1 MVMAWLIAMLAL
13 PQAAAAAKYYGFWF
27 GGVKVTSDNCS
38 NITSKYITPN
48 ADFYPQA
55 WYEPEENTLYVR
67 NIKVERTGGY
77 NHALE
82 NESNDGLT
90 VVFMGKNE
98 FHAKNSSSIFLKQ
111 NTTLKSYN
119 GDTKENTLYTWSDEY
134 EGIHVQNKATLT
146 IEGLGLNVYS
156 DKHYPLS
163 AKREEGLYIKNS
175 FVKASGRE
183 RFYDFKNITFEN
195 ITFDASHSSYT
206 LIYISDTD
214 PSHYYT
220 LTLKGENK
228 GRLDIA
234 HLIETKTNFTIKGD
248 GSFTDDLASQGIR
261 AENNRGMTLKIE
273 GGCALNF
280 MDYLSTL
287 EGMTGNETLEIN
299 NATVRLGLREPEG
312 TNFPKVSGFRSIIT
326 NGCRLIG
333 PAGVSVEG
341 GDVMLNGERCT
352 KNIAFVKSEW
362 EKPSIDKASVKVEDV
377 AHTTATV
384 TWKQATDNVTPKE
397 FMRYLVFLDDSKTG
411 NRKLVGE
418 LMGKDTLKLKDL
430 TPDTRYT
437 VIVKAQDE
445 CGNSAFYNEK
455 TFTTPTDKEAYAA
468 VSGSTLTFY
477 YDNQRAKRSG
487 HPITNSTSSDPAWP
501 SRNIK
506 KVAFDASFKN
516 YSPTSTYHW
525 FVSMRNLKHV
535 EGTEN
540 LRSAKVLNM
549 VGMFEGC
556 TSLKELDLMKL
567 VVSSLSDISEMFK
580 NAENLT
586 TIYSEQDWRPH
597 KADNMFKGCEKLVGV
612 VAYDANKTSSRM
624 ATPYEGYFTPKR
636 PAEAYVMRSENKG
649 VLTFYYDAFKGC
661 RKGTTYGINDTY
673 RKYGYDYP
681 AWVNTD
687 GDTFARS
694 AVIDASMKDFRPKS
708 MEMWF
713 YNFRYMDEIKGLENL
728 NTEEVTTMRWMFGR
742 SQNLMVLDLTG
753 FKTRSLQN
761 TEGMFKGC
769 ECLGYIYCNE
779 AWTATKSTDMFQDCT
794 ELSGAVKY
802 DPAKTD
808 IKMANPTTGYFTR
821 KGSTGINRPTTVD
834 EPTVKAIYGTDGSR
848 RSRMEPGIN
857 ILKMSDGTVRKM
869 VK

>member
-55 WYEPEENTLYVR
+55 WYEPAENTLYVR

-77 NHALE
+77 NHALD
-82 NESNDGLT
+82 NESNNGLT
-90 VVFMGKNE
+90 VVFMGNNE
-98 FHAKNSSSIFLKQ
+98 FRAKNSSTIFLKK
-111 NTTLKSYN
+111 NTMLKSYN
-119 GDTKENTLYTWSDEY
+119 GDTKENTLRVWCDEY

-146 IEGLGLNVYS
+146 IEGLGINVVS
-156 DKHYPLS
+156 NRHHPFS
-163 AKREEGLYIKNS
+163 AKHEEELYIKNS
-175 FVKASGRE
+175 LVKAFGMS
-183 RFYDFKNITFEN
+183 RFYDFKDVTFEN
-195 ITFDASHSSYT
+195 TTFGNPYSASHTY
-206 LIYISDTD
+206 IDISDTD

-228 GRLDIA
+228 GNLYTSYFID
-234 HLIETKTNFTIKGD
+234 TKTNFTIKGD
-248 GSFTDDLASQGIR
+248 GSFTDISRSQGIR
-261 AENNRGMTLKIE
+261 AENNRGMTLRIE

-280 MDYLSTL
+280 MGYLSTL
-287 EGMTGNETLEIN
+287 KGMTGNETLEIDD
-299 NATVRLGLREPEG
+299 ASVRLGLRYDESYEV
-312 TNFPKVSGFRSIIT
+312 PKVSGFISIIT

-333 PAGVSVEG
+333 PAGVSVGG

-362 EKPSIDKASVKVEDV
+362 EKPSIDNASVKVEDV
-377 AHTTATV
+377 THTTATV
-384 TWKQATDNVTPKE
+384 TWKQATDNATPKE
-397 FMRYLVFLDDSKTG
+397 FMCYHVFLDDSRTG
-411 NRKLVGE
+411 NRKYVGE
-418 LMGKDTLKLKDL
+418 FIGKDTLKLKDL

-437 VIVKAQDE
+437 VTVKAQDE
-445 CGNSAFYNEK
+445 CGNFAFYNEK

-487 HPITNSTSSDPAWP
+487 HLITNSTSSDPAWL

-506 KVAFDASFKN
+506 KVVFDDSFKN

-525 FVSMRNLKHV
+525 FAGMSALERV
-535 EGTEN
+535 EKTEN

-586 TIYSEQDWRPH
+586 TIYSEQDWRPR

-612 VAYDANKTSSRM
+612 VAYDVNKTSSRM

-636 PAEAYVMRSENKG
+636 PAEAYVVRSENKG
-649 VLTFYYDAFKGC
+649 VLTFYNDAFKGC

-673 RKYGYDYP
+673 RKYDYDYP
-681 AWVNTD
+681 AWVEHRRRYVRQKR
-687 GDTFARS
+687 GD
-694 AVIDASMKDFRPKS
+694 
-708 MEMWF
+708 
-713 YNFRYMDEIKGLENL
+713 
-728 NTEEVTTMRWMFGR
+728 
-742 SQNLMVLDLTG
+742 
-753 FKTRSLQN
+753 
-761 TEGMFKGC
+761 
-769 ECLGYIYCNE
+769 
-779 AWTATKSTDMFQDCT
+779 
-794 ELSGAVKY
+794 
-802 DPAKTD
+802 
-808 IKMANPTTGYFTR
+808 
-821 KGSTGINRPTTVD
+821 
-834 EPTVKAIYGTDGSR
+834 
-848 RSRMEPGIN
+848 
-857 ILKMSDGTVRKM
+857 
-869 VK
+869 

>member
-13 PQAAAAAKYYGFWF
+13 PQAATAAKYYGFWF

-48 ADFYPQA
+48 ADSYSQA

-67 NIKVERTGGY
+67 NIKVERTGGH
-77 NHALE
+77 NHALD

-90 VVFMGKNE
+90 VVFMGKNK
-98 FHAKNSSSIFLKQ
+98 FFAKNSSSIFLKQ
-111 NTTLKSYN
+111 NTTLNSYN
-119 GDTKENTLYTWSDEY
+119 GDTEENTLRVWSDEY

-146 IEGLGLNVYS
+146 IEGLGIDVYS
-156 DKHYPLS
+156 KKDCSLS

-175 FVKASGRE
+175 FVRVYGGEK
-183 RFYDFKNITFEN
+183 FYDFKDITFEN
-195 ITFDASHSSYT
+195 ITFDAFSSSPT

-228 GRLDIA
+228 SKLDIA
-234 HLIETKTNFTIKGD
+234 HFIETKTNFTIKGD
-248 GSFTDDLASQGIR
+248 GSFMDYDGASAGIVVN
-261 AENNRGMTLKIE
+261 NNRGMTFRLE
-273 GGCALNF
+273 GGCALTF
-280 MDYLSTL
+280 SEPISFLSK
-287 EGMTGNETLEIN
+287 TGNETLEIDNSTLRNVVLYSFN
-299 NATVRLGLREPEG
+299 NI
-312 TNFPKVSGFRSIIT
+312 NISGSRIVQ
-326 NGCRLIG
+326 
-333 PAGVSVEG
+333 PAGGTLASGKIMVDGEEYTNSV
-341 GDVMLNGERCT
+341 T
-352 KNIAFVKSEW
+352 IVKSEW
-362 EKPSIDKASVKVEDV
+362 ERPNIAGASVKVEDV
-377 AHTTATV
+377 THTTATV

-397 FMRYLVFLDDSKTG
+397 LMRYLVFLDDSRTG
-411 NRKLVGE
+411 NRKHVGE

-445 CGNSAFYNEK
+445 CDNFAFYNEK

-477 YDNQRAKRSG
+477 YDNQREKRSG

-506 KVAFDASFKN
+506 TVVFDDSFKN

-525 FVSMRNLKHV
+525 FAGMSALERV
-535 EGTEN
+535 EKTEN

-567 VVSSLSDISEMFK
+567 VVGSLSDISEMFK

-636 PAEAYVMRSENKG
+636 PAEAYVVRSENKG
-649 VLTFYYDAFKGC
+649 VLTFYNDAFKGC

-673 RKYGYDYP
+673 RKYDYNYP

-742 SQNLMVLDLTG
+742 SQNLM
-753 FKTRSLQN
+753 
-761 TEGMFKGC
+761 
-769 ECLGYIYCNE
+769 
-779 AWTATKSTDMFQDCT
+779 
-794 ELSGAVKY
+794 
-802 DPAKTD
+802 
-808 IKMANPTTGYFTR
+808 
-821 KGSTGINRPTTVD
+821 
-834 EPTVKAIYGTDGSR
+834 
-848 RSRMEPGIN
+848 
-857 ILKMSDGTVRKM
+857 
-869 VK
+869 

>member
-1 MVMAWLIAMLAL
+1 M
-13 PQAAAAAKYYGFWF
+13 
-27 GGVKVTSDNCS
+27 
-38 NITSKYITPN
+38 
-48 ADFYPQA
+48 
-55 WYEPEENTLYVR
+55 R

-90 VVFMGKNE
+90 VVFMGNNE
-98 FHAKNSSSIFLKQ
+98 FRAKNSSTIFLKK

-119 GDTKENTLYTWSDEY
+119 GDTEENTLRVWCYEY

-146 IEGLGLNVYS
+146 IEGLGIEVYS

-175 FVKASGRE
+175 AVTVYGGE
-183 RFYDFKNITFEN
+183 RFYDFKDITFEN
-195 ITFDASHSSYT
+195 ITFDARSASSI
-206 LIYISDTD
+206 LIYIADTD

-228 GRLDIA
+228 GHLDTAYFIR
-234 HLIETKTNFTIKGD
+234 TNTNFTIKGD
-248 GSFTDDLASQGIR
+248 GSFTDIAHSQGIR
-261 AENNRGMTLKIE
+261 ARNRNGMTLRIE

-280 MDYLSTL
+280 MGYLSTL
-287 EGMTGNETLEIN
+287 EGITGNETLEID
-299 NATVRLGLREPEG
+299 NASVRLGLRHDESFEV
-312 TNFPKVSGFRSIIT
+312 PKVSGFRSIIT

-341 GDVMLNGERCT
+341 GDVMLNGERCK
-352 KNIAFVKSEW
+352 KNIAFVKSEL

-377 AHTTATV
+377 THTTATV
-384 TWKQATDNVTPKE
+384 TWKQATDNATPKE
-397 FMRYLVFLDDSKTG
+397 FMRYLVFLDDSRTG
-411 NRKLVGE
+411 NRELVDE
-418 LMGKDTLKLKDL
+418 LMGKDTLKLTGLKIE
-430 TPDTRYT
+430 TRYKVT
-437 VIVKAQDE
+437 VKAQDE
-445 CGNSAFYNEK
+445 CGNFAFYNDK
-455 TFTTPTDKEAYAA
+455 IFTTPTDKEAYAA

-487 HPITNSTSSDPAWP
+487 HLITNSTSSDPAWP
-501 SRNIK
+501 SRNIR
-506 KVAFDASFKN
+506 KVVFDASFKN

-525 FVSMRNLKHV
+525 FAGMSALERV

-540 LRSAKVLNM
+540 LNSREVLNM

-597 KADNMFKGCEKLVGV
+597 KTDNMFKGCEKLVGV
-612 VAYDANKTSSRM
+612 VAYDANKTS
-624 ATPYEGYFTPKR
+624 
-636 PAEAYVMRSENKG
+636 
-649 VLTFYYDAFKGC
+649 
-661 RKGTTYGINDTY
+661 
-673 RKYGYDYP
+673 
-681 AWVNTD
+681 
-687 GDTFARS
+687 
-694 AVIDASMKDFRPKS
+694 
-708 MEMWF
+708 
-713 YNFRYMDEIKGLENL
+713 
-728 NTEEVTTMRWMFGR
+728 
-742 SQNLMVLDLTG
+742 
-753 FKTRSLQN
+753 SLQN

-779 AWTATKSTDMFQDCT
+779 AWTATRSTDMFYDCG
-794 ELSGAVKY
+794 ELIGAVRF
-802 DPAKTD
+802 DPTKTD

-834 EPTVKAIYGTDGSR
+834 EPTVKAIYGTDGR
-848 RSRMEPGIN
+848 RRNHMEPGIN
-857 ILKMSDGTVRKM
+857 ILKMSDGTTRKV

>member
-13 PQAAAAAKYYGFWF
+13 PQAATAAKYYGFWF

-38 NITSKYITPN
+38 NITSKNITPN

-67 NIKVERTGGY
+67 NIKVERTGGH
-77 NHALE
+77 NHALD

-90 VVFMGKNE
+90 VVFMGNNE
-98 FHAKNSSSIFLKQ
+98 FFAKNSSSIFLKK

-146 IEGLGLNVYS
+146 IDGLGIKVFSKNHYS
-156 DKHYPLS
+156 LS

-175 FVKASGRE
+175 FVKAPDGE
-183 RFYDFKNITFEN
+183 KFCDFKDITFEN
-195 ITFDASHSSYT
+195 ITFDAIGSSSP

-228 GRLDIA
+228 GKLHWASFIN
-234 HLIETKTNFTIKGD
+234 TKTNFTIKGD
-248 GSFTDDLASQGIR
+248 GSFMGYNGESRGIVVG
-261 AENNRGMTLKIE
+261 NNRGMTFRLE
-273 GGCALNF
+273 GGCALTF
-280 MDYLSTL
+280 SEPIPFSST
-287 EGMTGNETLEIN
+287 TGNETLEIDNSTLRNGVLYSFN
-299 NATVRLGLREPEG
+299 NINISGSRIVQPEG
-312 TNFPKVSGFRSIIT
+312 GTLT
-326 NGCRLIG
+326 NGKIM
-333 PAGVSVEG
+333 V
-341 GDVMLNGERCT
+341 NGEEYT
-352 KNIAFVKSEW
+352 NSVTIVKSEW

-377 AHTTATV
+377 THTTATV
-384 TWKQATDNVTPKE
+384 TWKQATDNVTPQE
-397 FMRYLVFLDDSKTG
+397 LMCYYVFLDDSKTG
-411 NRKLVGE
+411 NRKHVGE
-418 LMGKDTLKLKDL
+418 FIGKDTLKLKDL

-437 VIVKAQDE
+437 VTVKAQDE
-445 CGNSAFYNEK
+445 CGNFAFYNEK

-487 HPITNSTSSDPAWP
+487 HLITNSTSSDPAWL

-506 KVAFDASFKN
+506 KVVFDDSFKN

-525 FVSMRNLKHV
+525 FAGMTALERV
-535 EGTEN
+535 EKTEN

-636 PAEAYVMRSENKG
+636 PAEAYVVRSENKG
-649 VLTFYYDAFKGC
+649 VLTFYNDAFKGC

-673 RKYGYDYP
+673 RKYDYDYP

-742 SQNLMVLDLTG
+742 SQNLMELDLTG

-769 ECLGYIYCNE
+769 ESLGYIYCNE

-794 ELSGAVKY
+794 ELSGAVQY

-834 EPTVKAIYGTDGSR
+834 EPTVKAIYGTDGRR
-848 RSRMEPGIN
+848 RSHMEPGIN
-857 ILKMSDGTVRKM
+857 ILKMSDGTTRKV

>member
-1 MVMAWLIAMLAL
+1 MVTAWLIAMLAL

-38 NITSKYITPN
+38 NITSKNITPN

-98 FHAKNSSSIFLKQ
+98 FRAKNSSTIFLKK

-119 GDTKENTLYTWSDEY
+119 GNTEENTLRVWCYEY

-146 IEGLGLNVYS
+146 IEGLGIDVFS

-175 FVKASGRE
+175 AVTVYGGD
-183 RFYDFKNITFEN
+183 RFYDFKDITFEN
-195 ITFDASHSSYT
+195 ITFDAFHSSST

-228 GRLDIA
+228 ANLDWASFIK
-234 HLIETKTNFTIKGD
+234 TKTNFTIKGD
-248 GSFTDDLASQGIR
+248 GSFMDYGGASQGILVD
-261 AENNRGMTLKIE
+261 NNRGMTFRLE
-273 GGCALNF
+273 GGCALTF
-280 MDYLSTL
+280 SKPIPFRST
-287 EGMTGNETLEIN
+287 TGNETLEIDNSSLRNVLFYSFN
-299 NATVRLGLREPEG
+299 NI
-312 TNFPKVSGFRSIIT
+312 NISGSRIVQ
-326 NGCRLIG
+326 
-333 PAGVSVEG
+333 PAGGTLTSGKIMVDGEEYTNSV
-341 GDVMLNGERCT
+341 T
-352 KNIAFVKSEW
+352 IVKSEW
-362 EKPSIDKASVKVEDV
+362 EKPSIVEASVKVEDV
-377 AHTTATV
+377 THTTATV

-397 FMRYLVFLDDSKTG
+397 LMRYLVFLDDSRTG
-411 NRKLVGE
+411 NRKHVGE

-437 VIVKAQDE
+437 VTVKAQDE
-445 CGNSAFYNEK
+445 CGNFAFYNEK

-487 HPITNSTSSDPAWP
+487 HPITNSTSSDPAWL

-506 KVAFDASFKN
+506 KVVFDDSFKN

-525 FVSMRNLKHV
+525 FAGMSALERV
-535 EGTEN
+535 EKTEN

-586 TIYSEQDWRPH
+586 TIYSEQDWRPR

-636 PAEAYVMRSENKG
+636 PAEAYVVRSENKG
-649 VLTFYYDAFKGC
+649 VLTFYNDAFKGC

-673 RKYGYDYP
+673 RKYDYDYP

-713 YNFRYMDEIKGLENL
+713 YNFRYIDEIKGLENL

-742 SQNLMVLDLTG
+742 SQNLMELDLTG
-753 FKTRSLQN
+753 FKTRLLQN

-779 AWTATKSTDMFQDCT
+779 AWTATRSTDMFQDCT
-794 ELSGAVKY
+794 ELIGAVKY
-802 DPAKTD
+802 DPNKTD

-834 EPTVKAIYGTDGSR
+834 EPTVKVIYGTDGSR

-857 ILKMSDGTVRKM
+857 ILKMSDGTTRKV

>member
-27 GGVKVTSDNCS
+27 GGVKVTSANCS

-67 NIKVERTGGY
+67 NIKVERTGGH

-98 FHAKNSSSIFLKQ
+98 FHAKNSSSIFLKK

-119 GDTKENTLYTWSDEY
+119 GDTEENTLYTWSDEY

-146 IEGLGLNVYS
+146 IEGLGLNVAS
-156 DKHYPLS
+156 NRNHPFS

-175 FVKASGRE
+175 FVKAYGGD
-183 RFYDFKNITFEN
+183 RFYDFKDITFEN
-195 ITFDASHSSYT
+195 ITFDAFLSSYT

-228 GRLDIA
+228 GWLDMA
-234 HLIETKTNFTIKGD
+234 HFIKTKTNFTIKGD
-248 GSFTDDLASQGIR
+248 GSFTDYDRESQGIVVD
-261 AENNRGMTLKIE
+261 NNRGMTFRLE
-273 GGCALNF
+273 GGCALTF
-280 MDYLSTL
+280 SESISFLST
-287 EGMTGNETLEIN
+287 TGNETLEIDNSTLRNVVLYSFN
-299 NATVRLGLREPEG
+299 NI
-312 TNFPKVSGFRSIIT
+312 NISGSRIVQ
-326 NGCRLIG
+326 
-333 PAGVSVEG
+333 PAGGTLTSGKIMVDGEEYTNSV
-341 GDVMLNGERCT
+341 T
-352 KNIAFVKSEW
+352 IVKSEW

-377 AHTTATV
+377 THTTATV

-397 FMRYLVFLDDSKTG
+397 FMRYLVFLDDSRTG
-411 NRKLVGE
+411 NRKHVGE

-437 VIVKAQDE
+437 VTVKALDE
-445 CGNSAFYNEK
+445 CGNFAFYNEK

-487 HPITNSTSSDPAWP
+487 HLITNSTSSDPAWL

-506 KVAFDASFKN
+506 KVVFDDSFKN

-525 FVSMRNLKHV
+525 FAGMSALERV
-535 EGTEN
+535 EKTEN

-567 VVSSLSDISEMFK
+567 IVSSLSDISEMFK

-636 PAEAYVMRSENKG
+636 PAEAYVVRSENKG
-649 VLTFYYDAFKGC
+649 VLTFYNDAFKGC

-713 YNFRYMDEIKGLENL
+713 YNFRYIDEIKGLENL

-742 SQNLMVLDLTG
+742 SQNLMELDLTG

-779 AWTATKSTDMFQDCT
+779 AWTATRSTDMFQDCT
-794 ELSGAVKY
+794 ELIGAVKY
-802 DPAKTD
+802 DPNKTD

-857 ILKMSDGTVRKM
+857 ILKMSDGTTRKV

>member
-13 PQAAAAAKYYGFWF
+13 PQAATAAKYYGFWF

-67 NIKVERTGGY
+67 NIKVERTGGH
-77 NHALE
+77 NHALD

-90 VVFMGKNE
+90 VVFMGKNK
-98 FHAKNSSSIFLKQ
+98 FFAKNSSSIFLKK

-119 GDTKENTLYTWSDEY
+119 GDTEENTLRVWSDEY

-146 IEGLGLNVYS
+146 IEGLGIEVYS
-156 DKHYPLS
+156 NKHYSLS

-175 FVKASGRE
+175 FVRVHGGEK
-183 RFYDFKNITFEN
+183 FYDFKDITFEN
-195 ITFDASHSSYT
+195 ITFDAFSSSST

-228 GRLDIA
+228 GKLDMSHFIR
-234 HLIETKTNFTIKGD
+234 TKTNFTIKGD
-248 GSFTDDLASQGIR
+248 GSFTDYDQESQGIVVD
-261 AENNRGMTLKIE
+261 NNRGMTFRLE
-273 GGCALNF
+273 GGCALTF
-280 MDYLSTL
+280 SEPISFLSK
-287 EGMTGNETLEIN
+287 TGNETLEIDNSTLRNVVLYSFN
-299 NATVRLGLREPEG
+299 NINISGSRIVQPEG
-312 TNFPKVSGFRSIIT
+312 GTLT
-326 NGCRLIG
+326 NGKIMVDG
-333 PAGVSVEG
+333 EEYTNSV
-341 GDVMLNGERCT
+341 T
-352 KNIAFVKSEW
+352 IVKSEW

-377 AHTTATV
+377 THTTATV
-384 TWKQATDNVTPKE
+384 TWKQATDNATPKE

-437 VIVKAQDE
+437 VTVKAQDE
-445 CGNSAFYNEK
+445 CGNFAFYNEK

-487 HPITNSTSSDPAWP
+487 HPITNSTSSDPAWL

-506 KVAFDASFKN
+506 KVVFDDSFKN

-525 FVSMRNLKHV
+525 FAGMSALERV
-535 EGTEN
+535 EKTEN

-567 VVSSLSDISEMFK
+567 IVSSLSDISEMFK

-586 TIYSEQDWRPH
+586 TIYSEQDWRPR

-636 PAEAYVMRSENKG
+636 PAEAYVVRSENKG
-649 VLTFYYDAFKGC
+649 VLTFYNDAFKGC

-742 SQNLMVLDLTG
+742 SQNLMELDLTG
-753 FKTRSLQN
+753 FKTRLLQN

-794 ELSGAVKY
+794 ELIGAVKY
-802 DPAKTD
+802 DPNKTD

-857 ILKMSDGTVRKM
+857 ILKMSDGTTRKI

>member
-1 MVMAWLIAMLAL
+1 
-13 PQAAAAAKYYGFWF
+13 
-27 GGVKVTSDNCS
+27 
-38 NITSKYITPN
+38 
-48 ADFYPQA
+48 
-55 WYEPEENTLYVR
+55 
-67 NIKVERTGGY
+67 
-77 NHALE
+77 
-82 NESNDGLT
+82 
-90 VVFMGKNE
+90 
-98 FHAKNSSSIFLKQ
+98 
-111 NTTLKSYN
+111 
-119 GDTKENTLYTWSDEY
+119 
-134 EGIHVQNKATLT
+134 
-146 IEGLGLNVYS
+146 
-156 DKHYPLS
+156 
-163 AKREEGLYIKNS
+163 
-175 FVKASGRE
+175 
-183 RFYDFKNITFEN
+183 
-195 ITFDASHSSYT
+195 
-206 LIYISDTD
+206 
-214 PSHYYT
+214 
-220 LTLKGENK
+220 
-228 GRLDIA
+228 
-234 HLIETKTNFTIKGD
+234 
-248 GSFTDDLASQGIR
+248 
-261 AENNRGMTLKIE
+261 
-273 GGCALNF
+273 
-280 MDYLSTL
+280 
-287 EGMTGNETLEIN
+287 
-299 NATVRLGLREPEG
+299 
-312 TNFPKVSGFRSIIT
+312 
-326 NGCRLIG
+326 
-333 PAGVSVEG
+333 
-341 GDVMLNGERCT
+341 
-352 KNIAFVKSEW
+352 
-362 EKPSIDKASVKVEDV
+362 
-377 AHTTATV
+377 
-384 TWKQATDNVTPKE
+384 
-397 FMRYLVFLDDSKTG
+397 MRYLVFLDDSRTG
-411 NRKLVGE
+411 NRKHVGE

-437 VIVKAQDE
+437 VTVKAQDE
-445 CGNSAFYNEK
+445 CGNFAFYNEK

-487 HPITNSTSSDPAWP
+487 HPITNSTSSDPAWL

-506 KVAFDASFKN
+506 KVVFDDSFKN

-525 FVSMRNLKHV
+525 FAGMSALERV
-535 EGTEN
+535 EKTEN

-567 VVSSLSDISEMFK
+567 IVSSLSDISEMFK

-586 TIYSEQDWRPH
+586 TIYSEQDWRPR

-636 PAEAYVMRSENKG
+636 PAEAYVVRSENKG
-649 VLTFYYDAFKGC
+649 VLTFYNDAFKGC

-673 RKYGYDYP
+673 RKYDYDYP

-713 YNFRYMDEIKGLENL
+713 YNFRYIDEIKGLENL

-742 SQNLMVLDLTG
+742 SQNLMELDLTG
-753 FKTRSLQN
+753 FKTRLLQN

-802 DPAKTD
+802 DPNKTD

-848 RSRMEPGIN
+848 RSHMEPGIN
-857 ILKMSDGTVRKM
+857 ILKMSDGTVRKV

>member
-1 MVMAWLIAMLAL
+1 MVTAWLIAMLAL

-38 NITSKYITPN
+38 NITSKNITPN

-67 NIKVERTGGY
+67 NIKVERTGGH
-77 NHALE
+77 NHALD

-90 VVFMGKNE
+90 VVFMGNNE
-98 FHAKNSSSIFLKQ
+98 FFAKNSSSIFLKK

-146 IEGLGLNVYS
+146 IDGLGIKVFSKNHYS
-156 DKHYPLS
+156 LS

-175 FVKASGRE
+175 FVKAPDGE
-183 RFYDFKNITFEN
+183 KFCDFKDITFEN
-195 ITFDASHSSYT
+195 ITFDAIGSSSP

-228 GRLDIA
+228 GKLHWASFIN
-234 HLIETKTNFTIKGD
+234 TKTNFTIKVD
-248 GSFTDDLASQGIR
+248 GSFMGYNGESRGIVVG
-261 AENNRGMTLKIE
+261 NNRGMTFRLE
-273 GGCALNF
+273 GGCALTF
-280 MDYLSTL
+280 SEPIPFSST
-287 EGMTGNETLEIN
+287 TGNETLEIDNSTLRNGVLYSFN
-299 NATVRLGLREPEG
+299 NINISGSRIVQPEG
-312 TNFPKVSGFRSIIT
+312 GTLT
-326 NGCRLIG
+326 NGKIM
-333 PAGVSVEG
+333 V
-341 GDVMLNGERCT
+341 NGEEYT
-352 KNIAFVKSEW
+352 NSVTIVKSEW

-377 AHTTATV
+377 THTTATV
-384 TWKQATDNVTPKE
+384 TWKQATDNVTPQE
-397 FMRYLVFLDDSKTG
+397 LMCYYVFLDDSKTG
-411 NRKLVGE
+411 NRKHVGE
-418 LMGKDTLKLKDL
+418 FIGKDTLKLKDL

-437 VIVKAQDE
+437 VTVKAQDE
-445 CGNSAFYNEK
+445 CGNFAFYNEK

-487 HPITNSTSSDPAWP
+487 HLITNSTSSDPAWL

-506 KVAFDASFKN
+506 KVVFDDSFKN

-525 FVSMRNLKHV
+525 FAGMTALERV
-535 EGTEN
+535 EKTEN

-636 PAEAYVMRSENKG
+636 PAEAYVVRSENKG
-649 VLTFYYDAFKGC
+649 VLTFYNDAFKGC

-673 RKYGYDYP
+673 RKYDYDYP

-742 SQNLMVLDLTG
+742 SQNLMELDLTG

-769 ECLGYIYCNE
+769 ESLGYIYCNE

-794 ELSGAVKY
+794 ELSGAVQY
-802 DPAKTD
+802 DPNKTD

-834 EPTVKAIYGTDGSR
+834 EPTVKAIYGTDGRR
-848 RSRMEPGIN
+848 RSHMEPGIN
-857 ILKMSDGTVRKM
+857 ILKMSDGTTRKV

>member
-13 PQAAAAAKYYGFWF
+13 PQAATAAKYYGFWF

-48 ADFYPQA
+48 ADFSPQA
-55 WYEPEENTLYVR
+55 WYEPAENTLYVR

-90 VVFMGKNE
+90 VVFMGNNE
-98 FHAKNSSSIFLKQ
+98 FFAKNSSSIFLKK

-146 IEGLGLNVYS
+146 IDGLGIKVFSKNHYS
-156 DKHYPLS
+156 LS

-175 FVKASGRE
+175 FVKAPDGE
-183 RFYDFKNITFEN
+183 KFCDFKDITFEN
-195 ITFDASHSSYT
+195 ITFDAIGSSSP

-228 GRLDIA
+228 GKLHWASFIV
-234 HLIETKTNFTIKGD
+234 TNTNFTIKGD
-248 GSFTDDLASQGIR
+248 GSFMGYNGASRGIVVH
-261 AENNRGMTLKIE
+261 NNRGMTFRLE
-273 GGCALNF
+273 GGCALTF
-280 MDYLSTL
+280 SEPIPFSST
-287 EGMTGNETLEIN
+287 TGNETLEIDNSTLRNGVLYSFN
-299 NATVRLGLREPEG
+299 NI
-312 TNFPKVSGFRSIIT
+312 NISGSRIVQ
-326 NGCRLIG
+326 
-333 PAGVSVEG
+333 PAGGTLTSGKIMVDGEEYTNSV
-341 GDVMLNGERCT
+341 T
-352 KNIAFVKSEW
+352 IVKSEW

-377 AHTTATV
+377 THTTATV
-384 TWKQATDNVTPKE
+384 TWKQATDNATPKE
-397 FMRYLVFLDDSKTG
+397 FMRYLVFLDDSRTG

-445 CGNSAFYNEK
+445 CGNFAFYNEK

-477 YDNQRAKRSG
+477 YDNQREKRSG
-487 HPITNSTSSDPAWP
+487 HPITNSTSSDPAWL

-506 KVAFDASFKN
+506 TVVFDDSFKN

-525 FVSMRNLKHV
+525 FAGMSALERV
-535 EGTEN
+535 EKTEN
-540 LRSAKVLNM
+540 LRSAKVQNM

-636 PAEAYVMRSENKG
+636 PAEAYVVRSENKG
-649 VLTFYYDAFKGC
+649 VLTFYNDAFKGC

-673 RKYGYDYP
+673 RKYDYDYP

-742 SQNLMVLDLTG
+742 SQNLMELDLTG

-769 ECLGYIYCNE
+769 ESLGYIYCNE

-794 ELSGAVKY
+794 ELSGAVQY

-834 EPTVKAIYGTDGSR
+834 EPTVKAIYGTDGRR
-848 RSRMEPGIN
+848 RSHMEPGIN
-857 ILKMSDGTVRKM
+857 ILKMSDGTTRKV

>member
-13 PQAAAAAKYYGFWF
+13 PQAATAAKYYGFWF

-55 WYEPEENTLYVR
+55 WYEPDENTLYVR
-67 NIKVERTGGY
+67 NIKVERTGGH
-77 NHALE
+77 NHALD

-90 VVFMGKNE
+90 VVFMGNNE
-98 FHAKNSSSIFLKQ
+98 FFAKNSSSIFLKK

-146 IEGLGLNVYS
+146 IDGLGIKVFSKNHYS
-156 DKHYPLS
+156 LS

-175 FVKASGRE
+175 FVKAPDGE
-183 RFYDFKNITFEN
+183 KFCDFKDITFEN
-195 ITFDASHSSYT
+195 ITFDAIGSSSP

-228 GRLDIA
+228 GKLHWASFIN
-234 HLIETKTNFTIKGD
+234 TKTNFTIKGD
-248 GSFTDDLASQGIR
+248 GSFMGYNGESRGIVVG
-261 AENNRGMTLKIE
+261 NNRGMTFRLE
-273 GGCALNF
+273 GGCALTF
-280 MDYLSTL
+280 SEPIPFSST
-287 EGMTGNETLEIN
+287 TGNETLEIDNSTLRNGVLYSFN
-299 NATVRLGLREPEG
+299 NINISGSRIVQPEG
-312 TNFPKVSGFRSIIT
+312 GTLT
-326 NGCRLIG
+326 NGKIM
-333 PAGVSVEG
+333 V
-341 GDVMLNGERCT
+341 NGEEYT
-352 KNIAFVKSEW
+352 NSVTIVKSEW

-377 AHTTATV
+377 THTTATV
-384 TWKQATDNVTPKE
+384 TWKQATDNVTPQE
-397 FMRYLVFLDDSKTG
+397 LMCYYVFLDDSKTG
-411 NRKLVGE
+411 NRKHVGE
-418 LMGKDTLKLKDL
+418 FIGKDTLKLKDL

-437 VIVKAQDE
+437 VTVKAQDE
-445 CGNSAFYNEK
+445 CGNFAFYNEK

-487 HPITNSTSSDPAWP
+487 HLITNSTSSDPAWL

-506 KVAFDASFKN
+506 KVVFDDSFKN

-525 FVSMRNLKHV
+525 FAGMTALERV
-535 EGTEN
+535 EKTEN

-636 PAEAYVMRSENKG
+636 PAEAYVVRSENKG
-649 VLTFYYDAFKGC
+649 VLTFYNDAFKGC

-673 RKYGYDYP
+673 RKYDYDYP

-742 SQNLMVLDLTG
+742 SQNLMELDLTG

-769 ECLGYIYCNE
+769 ESLGYIYCNE

-794 ELSGAVKY
+794 ELSGAVQY
-802 DPAKTD
+802 DPNKTD

-834 EPTVKAIYGTDGSR
+834 EPTVKAIYGTDGRR
-848 RSRMEPGIN
+848 RSHMEPGIN
-857 ILKMSDGTVRKM
+857 ILKMSDGTTRKV

>member
-13 PQAAAAAKYYGFWF
+13 PQAATAAKYYGFWF

-38 NITSKYITPN
+38 NITSKNITPN

-67 NIKVERTGGY
+67 NIKVERTGGH
-77 NHALE
+77 NHALD

-90 VVFMGKNE
+90 VVFMGNNE
-98 FHAKNSSSIFLKQ
+98 FFAKNSSSIFLKK

-146 IEGLGLNVYS
+146 IDGLGIKVFSKNHYS
-156 DKHYPLS
+156 LS

-175 FVKASGRE
+175 FVKAPDGE
-183 RFYDFKNITFEN
+183 KFCDFKDITFEN
-195 ITFDASHSSYT
+195 ITFDAIGSSSP

-228 GRLDIA
+228 GKLHWASFIN
-234 HLIETKTNFTIKGD
+234 TKTNFTIKGD
-248 GSFTDDLASQGIR
+248 GSFMGYNGESRGIVVG
-261 AENNRGMTLKIE
+261 NNRGMTFRLE
-273 GGCALNF
+273 GGCALTF
-280 MDYLSTL
+280 SEPIPFSST
-287 EGMTGNETLEIN
+287 TGNETLEIDNSTLRNGVLYSFN
-299 NATVRLGLREPEG
+299 NINISGSRIVQPEG
-312 TNFPKVSGFRSIIT
+312 GTLT
-326 NGCRLIG
+326 NGKIM
-333 PAGVSVEG
+333 V
-341 GDVMLNGERCT
+341 NGEEYT
-352 KNIAFVKSEW
+352 NSVTIVKSEW

-377 AHTTATV
+377 THTTATV
-384 TWKQATDNVTPKE
+384 TWKQATDNVTPQE
-397 FMRYLVFLDDSKTG
+397 LMCYYVFLDDSKTG
-411 NRKLVGE
+411 NRKHVGE
-418 LMGKDTLKLKDL
+418 FIGKDTLKLKDL

-437 VIVKAQDE
+437 VTVKAQDE
-445 CGNSAFYNEK
+445 CGNFAFYNEK

-487 HPITNSTSSDPAWP
+487 HLITNSTSSDPAWL

-506 KVAFDASFKN
+506 KVVFDDSFKN

-525 FVSMRNLKHV
+525 FAGMTALERV
-535 EGTEN
+535 EKTEN

-636 PAEAYVMRSENKG
+636 PAEAYVVRSENKG
-649 VLTFYYDAFKGC
+649 VLTFYNDAFKGC

-673 RKYGYDYP
+673 RKYDYDYP

-713 YNFRYMDEIKGLENL
+713 YNFPYMDEIKGLENL

-742 SQNLMVLDLTG
+742 SQNLMELDLTG

-769 ECLGYIYCNE
+769 ESLGYIYCNE

-794 ELSGAVKY
+794 ELSGAVQY

-834 EPTVKAIYGTDGSR
+834 EPTVKAIYGTDGRR
-848 RSRMEPGIN
+848 RSHMEPGIN
-857 ILKMSDGTVRKM
+857 ILKMSDGTTRKV

>member
-13 PQAAAAAKYYGFWF
+13 PQAATAAKYYGFWF

-55 WYEPEENTLYVR
+55 WYEPDENTLYVR

-77 NHALE
+77 NHALD

-90 VVFMGKNE
+90 VVFMGKNV
-98 FHAKNSSSIFLKQ
+98 FRAKNSSTIFLKK

-119 GDTKENTLYTWSDEY
+119 GDTEENTLLVSCDEY

-146 IEGLGLNVYS
+146 IEGLGIEVYS
-156 DKHYPLS
+156 NKHYSLS

-175 FVKASGRE
+175 FVRVHGGEK
-183 RFYDFKNITFEN
+183 FYDFKDITFEN
-195 ITFDASHSSYT
+195 ITFDSFSSSST

-228 GRLDIA
+228 GKLDMA
-234 HLIETKTNFTIKGD
+234 HFIETKTNFTIKGD
-248 GSFTDDLASQGIR
+248 GSFTDYDRESQGIVVD
-261 AENNRGMTLKIE
+261 NNRGMTFRLE
-273 GGCALNF
+273 GGCALTF
-280 MDYLSTL
+280 SEPISFLST
-287 EGMTGNETLEIN
+287 TGNETLEIDNSTLRNVVLYSFN
-299 NATVRLGLREPEG
+299 NINISGSRIVQPEG
-312 TNFPKVSGFRSIIT
+312 GTLTSGKIM
-326 NGCRLIG
+326 
-333 PAGVSVEG
+333 V
-341 GDVMLNGERCT
+341 NGEEYT
-352 KNIAFVKSEW
+352 NSVTIVKSEW

-377 AHTTATV
+377 THTTATV

-397 FMRYLVFLDDSKTG
+397 LMRYLVFLDDSRTG

-445 CGNSAFYNEK
+445 CGNFAFYNEK

-477 YDNQRAKRSG
+477 YDNQKAKRSG
-487 HPITNSTSSDPAWP
+487 HPITNSTSSDPAWL

-506 KVAFDASFKN
+506 KVVFDDSFKN

-525 FVSMRNLKHV
+525 FAGMSALERV
-535 EGTEN
+535 EKTEN

-586 TIYSEQDWRPH
+586 TIYSEQDWRPR

-636 PAEAYVMRSENKG
+636 PAEAYVMKSENKG

-673 RKYGYDYP
+673 RKYDYNYP

-708 MEMWF
+708 MDMWF
-713 YNFRYMDEIKGLENL
+713 YNFPYMDEIKGLENL
-728 NTEEVTTMRWMFGR
+728 NTEEVTTMRWMFSR

-769 ECLGYIYCNE
+769 ESLGYIYCNE

-794 ELSGAVKY
+794 ELSGAVQY
-802 DPAKTD
+802 DPTKTD

-821 KGSTGINRPTTVD
+821 KGSTDINRPTTVD

-857 ILKMSDGTVRKM
+857 ILKMSDGTTRKM